1 MGTLFASA
9 IPRMGIVTA
18 TSEGTATRRAILI
31 VEDERVARRALAML
45 LNACGYATHAV
56 GSAEE
61 ALQLLEAEPLPAFIL
76 VDLDLPGMSGLD
88 LIGRLRQIDH
98 HVCPIL
104 ITAADAERVAPGV
117 RANAVTYLQKPLD
130 FGHLLG
136 VLHKEQM
143 RPR

>member
-1 MGTLFASA
+1 
-9 IPRMGIVTA
+9 MGIASA
-18 TSEGTATRRAILI
+18 TSEATSTHRAILI

-45 LNACGYATHAV
+45 LNACGYATQAV

-88 LIGRLRQIDH
+88 LIGRLRQIDD

-104 ITAADAERVAPGV
+104 ITAADAERVGPGV
-117 RANAVTYLQKPLD
+117 RGNAVMYLQKPLD
-130 FGHLLG
+130 FAQLLG

-143 RPR
+143 HR